1 MSRRDQASR
10 EALARVQ
17 GWPAARDS
25 EGVEAGRP
33 ASELEIVSRAMST
46 ASARSI
52 ASFNSEEGFGSPQMH
67 RRPAKR
73 KGVPDVATEHFE
85 VPPQPGVLAGLAGVV
100 VTLEFE
106 PNLDP
111 MAGLGWCPSG
121 G

>member
-1 MSRRDQASR
+1 M
-10 EALARVQ
+10 Q

-25 EGVEAGRP
+25 EGVEVTRP

-67 RRPAKR
+67 RRLAKR

-85 VPPQPGVLAGLAGVV
+85 VWLQLIEV
-100 VTLEFE
+100 E
-106 PNLDP
+106 NRS
-111 MAGLGWCPSG
+111 LGCRVQA
-121 G
+121 